1 MGNKA
6 SQHTA
11 EFIDGPLKY
20 TYSHNKKYT
29 DDDIDIVIKD
39 LKKGLKLFGNIAKAV
54 GLNVDLRGNDFSE
67 SSIQQVRDVLYNH
80 GFVMEKFTILYDK

>member
-1 MGNKA
+1 MGNKP

-29 DDDIDIVIKD
+29 DDNIDIVIKD
-39 LKKGLKLFGNIAKAV
+39 LKKGLKLFGHIAV
-54 GLNVDLRGNDFSE
+54 VVSLDVDLRGNDFSE
-67 SSIQQVRDVLYNH
+67 SSIQQVRDVLYKY
-80 GFVMEKFTILYDK
+80 GFTVKKFTILYDK